1 MSTLVPRNGFFQD
14 LWSVSHSAAQYS
26 VDQPRIGKNSLRVRE
41 PLRGVSVFYGMNLY
55 THFRMALRQMRRNP
69 GFFTVALAA
78 LALGIGANTAIFSAV
93 EGVLLKPLP
102 YKNPGQLVMVWEDAS
117 FVGFAHNTPAAANY
131 VDWRAQNQMFT
142 DMVALRYHHASFTGG
157 QAPEEVLGRG
167 VTPNFFDVLGVQ
179 PALGRPFTKEEDAAA
194 SKVVVLSYTLW
205 QRRFGGDPAVIG
217 RAVQMD
223 DVSTTIVGVMP
234 RGFFFPDKQTE
245 YWKPVS
251 FTPEQW
257 AKRNNHNLEVVA
269 RMKAGVTLAQAQKD
283 MDVVAKRLQQQY
295 PDSNA
300 KIGAV
305 VVPLREEYAGDTATG
320 LWVLQIA
327 AVLVLLIACSNLANL
342 LLARAAGRRREIAVR
357 IAMGAG
363 RGQIAAQ
370 LVTESLLLSVGGGAL
385 GLLVGRMCWSVFENL
400 VPSQMSGSGFAMNG
414 PILLFTAVIS
424 ILAGAL
430 FGLVPALRAT
440 DVSLQETLKEGAR
453 AGESRGGLRLRDAL
467 VVTQF
472 AMAFALLAGASLM
485 IETLWNL
492 RRLDLGFRPDHL
504 LTMGVPLPATKYDTN
519 EKLRAFYREVL
530 DRVRVLPGVKA
541 VGFGS
546 DAPFTSIGDTEGYVI
561 EGAPSL
567 LPGQDNDALYR
578 EVTAGYLETIGGT
591 LLRGR
596 LLEDPDVETS
606 EPVVVVN
613 EFLAKRHWPEQDA
626 IGKRLKLSGSNE
638 PWRTVVGVL
647 KDIRERGL
655 LLDVKPAVYVA
666 VNQVNRP
673 GADYLVVRT
682 AQDPE
687 SVKNAVQSAVWA
699 VDGAQPVALVRTME
713 QLMEQ
718 SVADR
723 TRPMTLLGIFAGLAL
738 VLACVGVYGVLA
750 YSVAQRTREIGVRM
764 ALGAKPGDVNRMI
777 LGRGLTLSGIGL
789 MVGTALAIGLGAL
802 LRSLLFGVSA
812 GAPLVYAATATVLV
826 VVALAACII
835 PAQRA
840 SRVDPVV
847 ALRDE

>member
-1 MSTLVPRNGFFQD
+1 
-14 LWSVSHSAAQYS
+14 
-26 VDQPRIGKNSLRVRE
+26 
-41 PLRGVSVFYGMNLY
+41 MNLY
-55 THFRMALRQMRRNP
+55 SYVRMALRQMRRNP

-102 YKNPGQLVMVWEDAS
+102 FKDPGRLVMVWEDAS
-117 FVGFAHNTPAAANY
+117 YVGFAHNTPAVANY
-131 VDWRAQNQMFT
+131 VDWRAQNQVFT
-142 DMVALRYHHASFTGG
+142 DMVALRYHNSAFTGG

-179 PALGRPFTKEEDAAA
+179 PALGRPFTKEEDAAGA
-194 SKVVVLSYTLW
+194 KVVVLSYALW
-205 QRRFGGDPAVIG
+205 QRRFGGNPAVIG
-217 RAVQMD
+217 RTVQMD
-223 DVSTTIVGVMP
+223 DEATTVVGVMP

-245 YWKPVS
+245 YWEPAS

-257 AKRNNHNLEVVA
+257 AKRTNHNLEVVA
-269 RMKAGVTLAQAQKD
+269 RMKPGVTLAQAQQD
-283 MDVVAKRLQQQY
+283 MDVIARRLQQQY

-305 VVPLREEYAGDTATG
+305 VVPLHEEYAGDTATG

-357 IAMGAG
+357 IAMGAS

-370 LVTESLLLSVGGGAL
+370 LATESLLLSLGGGVL
-385 GLLVGRMCWSVFENL
+385 GLLIGRICWSVFENL
-400 VPSQMSGSGFAMNG
+400 VPSQIAGSGFALNA
-414 PILLFTAVIS
+414 PILLFTALVS
-424 ILAGAL
+424 VVAGLL
-430 FGLVPALRAT
+430 FGLAPAMRAA
-440 DVSLQETLKEGAR
+440 DVSLQESLKEGAR
-453 AGESRGGLRLRDAL
+453 SGESRGGLRLRDAL

-472 AMAFALLAGASLM
+472 AMAFALLVGASLM
-485 IETLWNL
+485 IETLWHL
-492 RRLDLGFRPDHL
+492 RNQDLGFRPDHL
-504 LTMGVPLPATKYDTN
+504 LTMGMPLPRARYDTN
-519 EKLRAFYREVL
+519 EKLRTFYRDVL

-546 DAPFTSIGDTEGYVI
+546 DVPFTSIGDTEGYVI

-578 EVTAGYLETIGGT
+578 EVTAGYLETIGAT
-591 LLRGR
+591 LLEGR
-596 LLEDPDVETS
+596 LLEDRDAESAQPI
-606 EPVVVVN
+606 VVVN
-613 EFLAKRHWPEQDA
+613 EFLATRHWPGQDA
-626 IGKRLKLSGSNE
+626 IGKRLKLSGSKE
-638 PWRTVVGVL
+638 PWRTVVGVV

-655 LLDVKPAVYVA
+655 LLDMKPAVYVP
-666 VNQVNRP
+666 VNQVERP
-673 GADYLVVRT
+673 SADYLAVRT
-682 AQDPE
+682 AQDPT

-699 VDGAQPVALVRTME
+699 VDGEQPVALIRTMD
-713 QLMEQ
+713 QLLEE

-738 VLACVGVYGVLA
+738 VLACIGVYGVLA
-750 YSVAQRTREIGVRM
+750 YSVARRTREIGVRM
-764 ALGAKPGDVNRMI
+764 ALGARPGDVTRMI
-777 LGRGLTLSGIGL
+777 LGRGIKLSAVGL
-789 MVGTALAIGLGAL
+789 LAGTALATGLGAL
-802 LRSLLFGVSA
+802 LRSLLFGVTA
-812 GAPLVYAATATVLV
+812 GAPLVYAGTGCLLI
-826 VVALAACII
+826 VVALVACVI

-840 SRVDPVV
+840 ARVDPVV